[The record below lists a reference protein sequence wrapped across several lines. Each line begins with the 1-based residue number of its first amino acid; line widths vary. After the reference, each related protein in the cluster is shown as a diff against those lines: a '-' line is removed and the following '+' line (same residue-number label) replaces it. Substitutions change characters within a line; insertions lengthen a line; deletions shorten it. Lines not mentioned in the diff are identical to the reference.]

1 MVEKQPSKY
10 VLCSSGISTDSEAEF
25 GSVLVSLMNSSD
37 RKQDENLLQQS
48 EERYRALVSV
58 LTSIVWIT
66 DAHGSFIEPQPAWEA
81 YTGQSWEDHRYW
93 GWMKAIHPSSR
104 QRVEALW
111 VQALASQ
118 TLYQA
123 DGLLW
128 HDASQQYRY
137 FEVRGVPLLNSDGT
151 VREWVG
157 TITDINDRKQ
167 AEIEIL
173 QLNENLERRV
183 KARTAQLEAVN
194 QELESF
200 SYSVSHDLRAPLRHI
215 AGFTE
220 LLQKQLKSTTNL
232 DATSLRYLTIIS
244 QTTTQAGKLIDDLL
258 AFSRLGLTTMRFT
271 TIDLNQIIEKVQ
283 HEIEP
288 EIKERTIEWQVATL
302 PKVQGDLAML
312 RLVLSNL
319 IENAVKYTRLRSHA
333 KIEIGSTSNEQE
345 NIFFIRDNGAGFDIK
360 YVDKLFGIFQR
371 LHHESEFEGT
381 GIGLANVRHII
392 HRHGGRT
399 WAEGKVDDGAT
410 LFFSLPKT
418 EILEQEDT
426 IREEKS

>member
-1 MVEKQPSKY
+1 MNISDHKQ
-10 VLCSSGISTDSEAEF
+10 G
-25 GSVLVSLMNSSD
+25 
-37 RKQDENLLQQS
+37 ENLLLQS

-58 LTSIVWIT
+58 LTSIVWTT
-66 DAHGSFIEPQPAWEA
+66 DAHGSFVEPQPAWEA
-81 YTGQSWEDHRYW
+81 YTGQSWEQHRDW
-93 GWMKAIHPSSR
+93 GWMKALHPNSR
-104 QRVEALW
+104 ERIEDVW
-111 VQALASQ
+111 VQAVASQ
-118 TLYQA
+118 SIYQA

-128 HDASQQYRY
+128 HHASQQYRY
-137 FEVRGVPLLNSDGT
+137 YEVRGVPLLNSDGS

-157 TITDINDRKQ
+157 TVTDIHDRKQ
-167 AEIEIL
+167 AEIQIR
-173 QLNENLERRV
+173 QLNETLERRV
-183 KARTAQLEAVN
+183 KERTAQLEVVN

-215 AGFTE
+215 AGFTD

-232 DATSLRYLTIIS
+232 DATSLRYLKIIS

-258 AFSRLGLTTMRFT
+258 AFSRLGRTAMRFT

-288 EIKERTIEWQVATL
+288 EIEGRTIEWQIALL
-302 PKVQGDLAML
+302 PKVQGDLSML
-312 RLVLSNL
+312 RLVLRNL
-319 IENAVKYTRLRSHA
+319 IENSVKYTRLRSHA

-345 NIFFIRDNGAGFDIK
+345 NIFFVRDNGSGFDLK
-360 YVDKLFGIFQR
+360 YVHKLFGIFQR

-399 WAEGKVDDGAT
+399 WAEGKVDGGAT
-410 LFFSLPKT
+410 FFFSLPK
-418 EILEQEDT
+418 ILIVERENT
-426 IREEKS
+426 LREEKSEK